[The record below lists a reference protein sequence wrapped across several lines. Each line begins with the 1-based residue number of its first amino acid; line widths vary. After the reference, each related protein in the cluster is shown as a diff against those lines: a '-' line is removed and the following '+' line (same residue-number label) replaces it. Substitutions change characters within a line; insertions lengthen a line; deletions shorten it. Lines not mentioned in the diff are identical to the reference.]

1 MTTSRQVKG
10 YLIFELAVMVL
21 YGYLLTPAQGAD
33 VFLLGPKAGLIT
45 AISAVFVNPVIGI
58 TGLFISGK
66 EIRSGS
72 RKALVIILLVLSIGF
87 ATLFP
92 VAYAERGISQAFG
105 ALLAK

>member
-1 MTTSRQVKG
+1 MATSRQVTK

-21 YGYLLTPAQGAD
+21 YGYLLTPSEGAT

-45 AISAVFVNPVIGI
+45 AISAVFINPVIGI
-58 TGLFISGK
+58 IGLVISGR
-66 EIRSGS
+66 EVRAGS

-92 VAYAERGISQAFG
+92 VAYAERGISQVFG
-105 ALLAK
+105 ALLVR